1 MNDRRG
7 KRTKDVPR
15 QHHFVPRWYL
25 QHWAG
30 SNERVL
36 RARKTPSGVFFDE
49 QLPNNIGR
57 EKDLNMVFGAPGH
70 PGKNFEDQVTRIL
83 DDPFSVLH
91 RQLFDMLARMSTSVS
106 IAGFA
111 CRICRRAL
119 RRYRPDD
126 ESGS

>member
-1 MNDRRG
+1 MSKLLTLHD
-7 KRTKDVPR
+7 DVVGAVG
-15 QHHFVPRWYL
+15 QTLTHFVPRWYL

-83 DDPFSVLH
+83 
-91 RQLFDMLARMSTSVS
+91 AVS
-106 IAGFA
+106 YTHLTLPTI
-111 CRICRRAL
+111 L
-119 RRYRPDD
+119 RV
-126 ESGS
+126 

>member
-1 MNDRRG
+1 MNDGG
-7 KRTKDVPR
+7 KRTKNVPR

-25 QHWAG
+25 QHWSG

-57 EKDLNMVFGAPGH
+57 EKDLNTVFGTPGYL
-70 PGKNFEDQVTRIL
+70 GKNFEDQVTRIL

-91 RQLFDMLARMSTSVS
+91 RKMITDGLQNFTDAER
-106 IAGFA
+106 F
-111 CRICRRAL
+111 
-119 RRYRPDD
+119 
-126 ESGS
+126 